1 MSFYSRH
8 VYWNSGPESHSPSTQ
23 LKNIHHWKEFWQV
36 WVEVKTGTSF
46 STIAAVKVHVGPA
59 TFSHI
64 KHSISKAEMPHWN
77 RQQLNPL
84 WLPLY
89 QKYLSDAEQDSLQ
102 KEMHMWEP
110 SWRALTW
117 VGQSRYFPLT
127 ALSEG
132 SSSSSRGGHLLYRG
146 LWLHSSHNFLN
157 SHWFIEVTELQNLHL
172 IEILKIRIAR
182 CRQGI
187 MGSYKK
193 HHKWWISE
201 NIRTFRR
208 FQYSGTSRRRNSKVH
223 KKLKDHPWTLLSES
237 SMGLIQNA
245 KS

>member
-117 VGQSRYFPLT
+117 WVSHDTSLSRPFLREAVPRAGEAISCTEDSGFIPVTTFWT
-127 ALSEG
+127 AIDS
-132 SSSSSRGGHLLYRG
+132 
-146 LWLHSSHNFLN
+146 
-157 SHWFIEVTELQNLHL
+157 
-172 IEILKIRIAR
+172 
-182 CRQGI
+182 
-187 MGSYKK
+187 
-193 HHKWWISE
+193 
-201 NIRTFRR
+201 
-208 FQYSGTSRRRNSKVH
+208 
-223 KKLKDHPWTLLSES
+223 
-237 SMGLIQNA
+237 
-245 KS
+245 